1 MDPKKIIT
9 ILLAAALLL
18 FVYYSMNVSPVISD
32 EKYTYISGLTWYN
45 SFEEGQKVALEQDR
59 PMLVYFWATW
69 CKYCKEMHTKIYA
82 DPEINKILEEDFVL
96 VAVDLDMNK
105 EDAQAFGIWTPPA
118 ELFLTPERDIIYKAG
133 GGMGKEDFLITLN
146 QVKNYHENREN
157 V

>member
-9 ILLAAALLL
+9 ILLAVGLLL

-45 SFEEGQKVALEQDR
+45 SFEEGQKVALEQDK

-82 DPEINKILEEDFVL
+82 DPGINKILEEDFVL

-133 GGMGKEDFLITLN
+133 GGMGKEDFLITIA